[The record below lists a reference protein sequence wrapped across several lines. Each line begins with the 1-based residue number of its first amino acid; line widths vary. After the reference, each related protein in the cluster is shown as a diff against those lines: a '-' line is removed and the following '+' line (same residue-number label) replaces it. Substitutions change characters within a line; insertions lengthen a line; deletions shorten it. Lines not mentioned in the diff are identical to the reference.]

1 MKDFPLISPCDYT
14 LTHYIG
20 FIQLIINNE
29 EHEYPIEIKLKDPSN
44 IRTASLYS
52 DKLSH
57 LLEENKNIISQML
70 QSSSDLNTFLVDLK
84 DLLVIQLNSFYCVIF

>member
-57 LLEENKNIISQML
+57 LLEENKDIISQ
-70 QSSSDLNTFLVDLK
+70 V
-84 DLLVIQLNSFYCVIF
+84 QLINI